1 MNMEH
6 KPRILVVEDQP
17 EVRELLKLVLVH
29 AGCEV
34 NAAETGNEGLLLAG
48 DGGFDLIT
56 LDVDLPGASGFEIC
70 SRLKQS
76 PELKSIPVV
85 FVTGRFAEEDRQRAR
100 ELGAADFFTK
110 PLDLPTFVPRL
121 LAHAKSS

>member
-1 MNMEH
+1 
-6 KPRILVVEDQP
+6 VEDQP
-17 EVRELLKLVLVH
+17 EVRELLQLVLVQ

-34 NAAETGNEGLLLAG
+34 NAAETGYEGLLLAG
-48 DGGFDLIT
+48 NGRFELIT
-56 LDVDLPGASGFEIC
+56 LDVDLLGASGFQIC

-76 PELKSIPVV
+76 AELRSIPVV

-110 PLDLPTFVPRL
+110 PLDLPSFVPRL
-121 LAHAKSS
+121 LAHAKTS